1 MTYDVSHGTLL
12 DNLGGVEAMI
22 DHIGQMPSNAAKKF
36 KNKEA
41 LCFEGKS
48 FTFEE
53 LSKLIE
59 KFSSSLSSL
68 GIKEKDVVTLYAS
81 NSWEWIV
88 SYFSIARIGAIINP
102 VNTMLTPSEI
112 KHVVNDCKAK
122 AIITSSDKVQSI
134 INIKNETGVSTL
146 ISFGKA
152 PQGAEAFNNL
162 IEKETKPIEMP
173 NISH

>member
-1 MTYDVSHGTLL
+1 
-12 DNLGGVEAMI
+12 
-22 DHIGQMPSNAAKKF
+22 MPSVAAKKF

-41 LCFEGKS
+41 LYFEGQS

-53 LSKLIE
+53 LSNLIE
-59 KFSSSLSSL
+59 KFSSSLNSL

-81 NSWEWIV
+81 NCWEWIV

-122 AIITSSDKVQSI
+122 AIITSSDKVQAI
-134 INIKNETGVSTL
+134 INIKD
-146 ISFGKA
+146 
-152 PQGAEAFNNL
+152 
-162 IEKETKPIEMP
+162 ETKIMVLFEEITKPWFDQLHI
-173 NISH
+173 